1 MELTLSYN
9 EFLSELTEFNKIIM
23 NENTTNKMIERA
35 RFGLGRC
42 FINTDFAHEDKNLT
56 SELQKIAHEVQ
67 LSNASR
73 RMEWL
78 ILKSYEKTY
87 LDK

>member
-9 EFLSELTEFNKIIM
+9 DFLNELKEFNKIID
-23 NENTTNKMIERA
+23 NEKTTILEIEKA